1 MNTCRCCLTG
11 ASPVT
16 TSTFRCLRCFLD
28 SVVANPRVRQ
38 AVFSCLPVHVTEINS
53 SYPGKHMSLPLHRTE
68 KLQDSRAGLPPA
80 VDEVF
85 LSIKRFNRRI
95 GCNVTLLTLL
105 TLPATRRA
113 RDDRRA
119 GIPQKK
125 PPLRAGACR
134 EWTVRSLWLPDEIRR
149 CPCASPLCILSAPKN
164 GRLP

>member
-1 MNTCRCCLTG
+1 MNTCRCCQTG

-38 AVFSCLPVHVTEINS
+38 AVFSCLTVHVTEINS
-53 SYPGKHMSLPLHRTE
+53 SYPGKHMSLPPHKTE
-68 KLQDSRAGLPPA
+68 KLQDSRAGLRHA

-85 LSIKRFNRRI
+85 LSIKRFNRRT
-95 GCNVTLLTLL
+95 GCNV

-134 EWTVRSLWLPDEIRR
+134 EWTARSLRLPDEIRR